1 MRYHGRAKRW
11 ALAVGVV
18 AAGIAAA
25 VVAGSGSGAS
35 AAPVAVATTPG
46 GIFVTGHDPDFHA
59 HQGSN
64 FDGARHIIQKSIG
77 YVTFDAASPSILFVT
92 DVDVGSCAS
101 DSRLGLDDSGFT
113 TYDVADY
120 GSGTPGVLDLNTVD
134 FGNYDVVV
142 IASDFGGCLKQ
153 SEIDIL
159 NTRSNDLIDY
169 VNAGGGVVAFS
180 EVSTTA
186 FGYFPFVHSTEAHQG
201 ESGFEVTELGAA
213 MGLVDADVNGNFSH
227 SVLTATGGLA
237 AVDHDANGNTI
248 SYAIRGATIT
258 KKGAGCNLVGSTL
271 VMGIPKGGTITIGR
285 SGSAFAVSGSGI
297 SDGTCGGATVD
308 NVDRIEV
315 TGSIGNETLK
325 LDLRNGDF
333 APGATPEGTGISEI
347 EVFYDGSDASDRLVI
362 MGGATDDTFTLG
374 ADGMNRNGDDDG
386 DDVTLLDV
394 EKVTVGGGGGKD
406 HISGAGGDGTG
417 AAYASPLT
425 IDGDG
430 GNDTLQ
436 GGNSNDVVNGGAGAD
451 VFVGSPAADGSDTF
465 NGAGGKDVADY
476 SARTA
481 AVNVSLEGGAND
493 GEAGEAD
500 NVMPDVENV
509 MGGRGADTISDGG
522 FVVANAFKGGRGG
535 DVIQADD
542 GVGGNDVVNGGTGT
556 DTCIADSGDTV
567 TACES

>member
-1 MRYHGRAKRW
+1 MRHHLWLKGW
-11 ALAVGVV
+11 TLAAAV
-18 AAGIAAA
+18 AAAAITAA

-35 AAPVAVATTPG
+35 AAPAAVTTTPG

-59 HQGSN
+59 HLGGN
-64 FDGARHIIQKSIG
+64 AAGAQHIIQKSID
-77 YVTFDAASPSILFVT
+77 YVTFGAASPSVLLVT
-92 DVDVGSCAS
+92 DLDVGTCAS
-101 DSRLGLDDSGFT
+101 DSRQGLDDSGF

-134 FGNYDVVV
+134 LGDYDVVV

-153 SEIDIL
+153 SELDIL
-159 NTRSNDLIDY
+159 NDRTNDLIDY

-180 EVSTTA
+180 EVLTGA
-186 FGYFPFVHSTEAHQG
+186 FGYFPFVSSTAASQG
-201 ESGFEVTELGAA
+201 ESGFHVTALGAS
-213 MGLVDADVNGNFSH
+213 MGLVDDDVNGNFSH
-227 SVLTATGGLA
+227 SILTATGGLA
-237 AVDHDANGNTI
+237 AVDHDGAGNAI

-271 VMGIPKGGTITIGR
+271 VMGIPAGGSITIGR
-285 SGSAFAVSGSGI
+285 SGTAFAVSGSGI
-297 SDGTCGGATVD
+297 TDGTCGGATVN

-315 TGSIGNETLK
+315 TGSTGNETLK

-333 APGATPEGTGISEI
+333 APGATAEGSGTSEI
-347 EVFYDGSDASDRLVI
+347 ELFYDGSDASDRLVI
-362 MGGATDDTFTLG
+362 VGGSGDDTYTLG

-406 HISGAGGDGTG
+406 RISGAGGDGTG
-417 AAYASPLT
+417 SAYASPLT

-430 GNDTLQ
+430 GTDTLQ
-436 GGNSNDVVNGGAGAD
+436 GGSANDVVNGGAGAD
-451 VFVGSPAADGSDTF
+451 VFLASTAADGSDTF
-465 NGAGGKDVADY
+465 NGAGGKDTADY
-476 SARTA
+476 SGRTA

-493 GEAGEAD
+493 GELGEGD
-500 NVMPDVENV
+500 NVMPDVETV
-509 MGGRGADTISDGG
+509 LGGKGADTLGDGG
-522 FVVANAFKGGRGG
+522 FVAPNTFKGGRGA

-542 GVGGNDVVNGGTGT
+542 GVGGNDTVNGGTGT
-556 DTCIADSGDTV
+556 DSCTADVGDSV